1 MLYTIFINIKYC
13 ADNEYY
19 IFFYFINLSELYI
32 VFYTIII
39 SYYNK
44 IPIF

>member
-19 IFFYFINLSELYI
+19 IFFYFINLSE
-32 VFYTIII
+32 FYTIII